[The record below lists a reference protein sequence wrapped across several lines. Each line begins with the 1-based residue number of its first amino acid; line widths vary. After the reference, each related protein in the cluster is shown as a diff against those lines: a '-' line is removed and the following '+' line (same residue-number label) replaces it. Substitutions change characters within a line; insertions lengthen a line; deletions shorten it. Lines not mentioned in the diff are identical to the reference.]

1 MNQWT
6 AAVILVGLLLV
17 DSWVHQLVQWGK
29 ELEKKAYAKF
39 TAEISKNNAARAAD
53 AKAEAMLKKA
63 AAEAELRAAEQRQE
77 TAEMVKGFSDEQL
90 AAYRHL
96 TSPDPVS
103 SAQTDLRTRILH
115 ILQAQQASQYY
126 SLQNS
131 IQSGIFGFPRY

>member
-17 DSWVHQLVQWGK
+17 DSWVHQLVEWGK
-29 ELEKKAYAKF
+29 EREKKAYAEF
-39 TAEISKNNAARAAD
+39 TAEISKNSAAHMAD
-53 AKAEAMLKKA
+53 AKTEAMAKKA
-63 AAEAELRAAEQRQE
+63 AAEAELRAAEQRQK

-90 AAYRHL
+90 AAYRYL

-103 SAQTDLRTRILH
+103 SARMNLQTCIW
-115 ILQAQQASQYY
+115 QAQQASQYY
-126 SLQNS
+126 GLQNS